1 MIISCHGYKVDH
13 SLRTAA
19 KCRERE
25 AFSTTN
31 RPLITRHVSLSICVY
46 ACRQHAPFCC
56 YVYRLG
62 DVQVGDSP
70 GAVRGGGLAAS
81 DISDEG
87 GEGGMGTGGEM
98 PSSDCH
104 VGPML
109 SSCTDN

>member
-1 MIISCHGYKVDH
+1 M
-13 SLRTAA
+13 
-19 KCRERE
+19 
-25 AFSTTN
+25 
-31 RPLITRHVSLSICVY
+31 
-46 ACRQHAPFCC
+46 PFCC

-62 DVQVGDSP
+62 DVQVGGSP
-70 GAVRGGGLAAS
+70 GAVRGSGLAAS

-109 SSCTDN
+109 SSCTDNEKQRYHTLQVRLATTVIQEAPRWACLERRWICR